1 MRNELETS
9 ANTRTGVLGSIPVVA
24 TKSNEIVELVAYS
37 ALALLLPFSLGHPQ
51 LLVGILVNTCLV
63 LAALNL
69 KSYKILPVALLP
81 SMGVLARG
89 LVFGPFTMFL
99 VFMIP
104 FIWAGN
110 LILIFA
116 IKRLN
121 NKWLALGLG
130 AVLKTA
136 FLYSIAITLIH
147 AGVLP
152 KIFAVSMGMLQ
163 LYTALAG
170 GVIAL
175 SLQAAKTRFLKK
187 A

>member
-1 MRNELETS
+1 MENIK
-9 ANTRTGVLGSIPVVA
+9 TGALKAIPIA
-24 TKSNEIVELVAYS
+24 TTKSSEVLELIAYS
-37 ALALLLPFSLGHPQ
+37 ALALLIPFSLGHPQ

-110 LILIFA
+110 LILVFA
-116 IKRLN
+116 MKKIN

-136 FLYSIAITLIH
+136 FLFSIATLLIN

-152 KIFAVSMGMLQ
+152 KIFAVSMGMVQ
-163 LYTALAG
+163 LYTAIAG
-170 GVIAL
+170 GIIAL
-175 SLQAAKTRFLKK
+175 SFQTIRTRVLKK